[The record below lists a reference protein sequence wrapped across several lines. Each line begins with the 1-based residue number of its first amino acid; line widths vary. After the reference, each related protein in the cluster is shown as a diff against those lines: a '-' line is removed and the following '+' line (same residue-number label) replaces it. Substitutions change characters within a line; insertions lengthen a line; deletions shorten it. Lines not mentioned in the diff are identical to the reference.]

1 MEIDRQKTPICIE
14 MHYRVFTKN
23 IRVARRGRAG
33 PGGAGEEEARDGQ
46 PALHLA
52 TQWGQTSVVTAL
64 IEHGADLAVADSEG
78 RTALHHAIEAG
89 QTGIINLLLG
99 CPGVDLVAR
108 DRQGLSPF
116 AAAMTYKAVHTRQ
129 FIVCM
134 D

>member
-1 MEIDRQKTPICIE
+1 
-14 MHYRVFTKN
+14 MHRAVDENKEEAACFLVRAGATLDCP
-23 IRVARRGRAG
+23 RRAG

-116 AAAMTYKAVHTRQ
+116 AAAMTYKAVHARQ
-129 FIVCM
+129 FTVCM